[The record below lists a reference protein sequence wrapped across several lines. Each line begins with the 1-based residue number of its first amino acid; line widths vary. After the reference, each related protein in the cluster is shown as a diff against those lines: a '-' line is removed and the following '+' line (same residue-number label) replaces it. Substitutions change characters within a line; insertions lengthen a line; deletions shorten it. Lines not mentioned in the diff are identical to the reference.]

1 MFPYVCY
8 VKMQIAQC
16 RPPRYAAGT
25 SLIYMRATLA
35 RFTTATGS
43 SIPKLQ
49 QREGEKKKEKLFLLS
64 FLLLKILF
72 ARQLINLILQSLR
85 SLCSWSH
92 TYIYIHR
99 DRGDLFFERNTEEY
113 ELRISREGAT
123 WWIKSLDCLNNC
135 LWWIESLN

>member
-1 MFPYVCY
+1 MVSRHHMFPYVCY

-64 FLLLKILF
+64 FLLLKILL

-85 SLCSWSH
+85 PPCSWSH
-92 TYIYIHR
+92 TYIYTQR
-99 DRGDLFFERNTEEY
+99 EKWSL
-113 ELRISREGAT
+113 LRAKYGRIRIKNISRGGH
-123 WWIKSLDCLNNC
+123 LVD
-135 LWWIESLN
+135 